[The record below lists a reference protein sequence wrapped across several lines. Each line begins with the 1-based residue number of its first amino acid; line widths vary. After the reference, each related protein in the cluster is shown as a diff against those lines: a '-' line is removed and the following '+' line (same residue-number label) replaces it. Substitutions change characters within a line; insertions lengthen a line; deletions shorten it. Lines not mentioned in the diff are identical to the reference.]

1 MAGDLNKEINRVA
14 NLKQNKDASDA
25 VIEAQAKM
33 NIWKRQ
39 IDITARFTSETDKK
53 SATKIFTDYLNN
65 YEFDS
70 YSDMCT
76 LADLVFEEIL
86 KHNLQD
92 LLSKTSADESNSFIS
107 DKQIKSLHDV
117 ETRVLELQRR
127 LNIIKDEN
135 KDNDLTALEQY
146 EKRMNKYIEF
156 HRNEFTFTCIAE
168 DSLVLMSDF
177 TTKNIQDVEIGDEI
191 FGVDKKSEKQSTWT
205 LKKQTVLNV
214 HDKGIKEVFKIKAGI
229 KTLELT
235 PDHRILA
242 GVGQKGNPYHSLQY
256 FNAYDCYNR
265 ETKTFNYIKNLD
277 DYYKGVLLGFIDS
290 DGHIR
295 NKKDKKHP
303 EWKFTKTYYVTQ
315 KVEEKAVDWILK
327 YLKFN
332 YTKTWRSCGK
342 GGFGDGAYEYYIHT
356 EHTEFIDKI
365 YEDILNNDDIKNG
378 YLCGFLLGDGHRD
391 NNNSWNITQ
400 SLKANKQKCDF
411 LLQLLNDLNVS
422 FTTNIQRDGEILNI
436 RTGVLRIP
444 LNCPGSKKI
453 STWQKHLNKC
463 KPFYGLDTHTIKIV
477 QGDYKKHVYDLTTET
492 KNFIVNGFVVHNC
505 PDCGQPTLIRRR
517 CDKENFEIL
526 KHPFFSGRFY
536 YNARG
541 IALVKAKIWTKEQ
554 YAYAFYTH
562 PDYVDWCI
570 KNEGKIP
577 DVPNFSKEEIQEFVN
592 KNPYLKKAIIPKNI
606 TEEK

>member
-39 IDITARFTSETDKK
+39 IDITDRFTSETDKK

-92 LLSKTSADESNSFIS
+92 LLSKSSADESNSFIS

-156 HRNEFTFTCIAE
+156 NRNEF
-168 DSLVLMSDF
+168 S
-177 TTKNIQDVEIGDEI
+177 
-191 FGVDKKSEKQSTWT
+191 
-205 LKKQTVLNV
+205 
-214 HDKGIKEVFKIKAGI
+214 
-229 KTLELT
+229 
-235 PDHRILA
+235 
-242 GVGQKGNPYHSLQY
+242 
-256 FNAYDCYNR
+256 
-265 ETKTFNYIKNLD
+265 
-277 DYYKGVLLGFIDS
+277 FI
-290 DGHIR
+290 
-295 NKKDKKHP
+295 
-303 EWKFTKTYYVTQ
+303 
-315 KVEEKAVDWILK
+315 
-327 YLKFN
+327 
-332 YTKTWRSCGK
+332 
-342 GGFGDGAYEYYIHT
+342 
-356 EHTEFIDKI
+356 
-365 YEDILNNDDIKNG
+365 
-378 YLCGFLLGDGHRD
+378 
-391 NNNSWNITQ
+391 
-400 SLKANKQKCDF
+400 
-411 LLQLLNDLNVS
+411 
-422 FTTNIQRDGEILNI
+422 
-436 RTGVLRIP
+436 
-444 LNCPGSKKI
+444 
-453 STWQKHLNKC
+453 
-463 KPFYGLDTHTIKIV
+463 
-477 QGDYKKHVYDLTTET
+477 
-492 KNFIVNGFVVHNC
+492 C

-592 KNPYLKKAIIPKNI
+592 KNPFLKKAIIPKNI